1 MGFVYG
7 RSSKTLHPLGRCV
20 ARKMSASDPQRKKNF
35 TETIHASYG
44 HLDPPPI
51 VVTVSLDVTSEQAAD
66 TAVKVVK
73 RHVSSID
80 ILISNAG
87 HL

>member
-1 MGFVYG
+1 
-7 RSSKTLHPLGRCV
+7 
-20 ARKMSASDPQRKKNF
+20 MSASDPQRKKNF